1 MLRNLRSSKRSMST
15 FMDKFDSY
23 FLGQDPVKDG
33 HSKLLAKP
41 QFIYNIETHDI
52 RPGRMTE
59 FLQNAKDTLPLVH
72 ESPEIPT
79 TLYGQFV
86 VKYGQTDR
94 VFTIW
99 KHTGSY
105 PSLDETA
112 TLLKS
117 HKAYQEY
124 ELSQVELVRKRN
136 QQLCYEF
143 SFWPEYKDDYDG
155 GIFEFRTYRLKPGCL
170 YEWGNSWA
178 SVINHRKDSAV
189 MGMCSQ
195 IGQMYTVHH
204 IWRYRDLEHRREQ
217 RNKAWESGQWAD
229 LVVRTG
235 TYILILLG

>member
-79 TLYGQFV
+79 TYTGNLY
-86 VKYGQTDR
+86 
-94 VFTIW
+94 
-99 KHTGSY
+99 Y

-112 TLLKS
+112 ILLKS

-204 IWRYRDLEHRREQ
+204 IWSTTD
-217 RNKAWESGQWAD
+217 KGSGCEYNPITCFSTSDKRFGCEYNQ
-229 LVVRTG
+229 G
-235 TYILILLG
+235 C